1 VHCERPCRFARDTPV
16 AEVVCALREVGCA
29 IVERVVDETMAAV
42 MPRGSVML
50 YVGSLYRGGGD
61 NHSTANRLG
70 LNVG

>member
-1 VHCERPCRFARDTPV
+1 MSAAVPRFARDAPV
-16 AEVVCALREVGCA
+16 ADVVCALREVGCA
-29 IVERVVDETMAAV
+29 IVERVDETMAAV

-50 YVGSLYRGGGD
+50 YVGSLYHGGGA

>member
-1 VHCERPCRFARDTPV
+1 MSGAVPRFERDAPV
-16 AEVVCALREVGCA
+16 ADVVCTLREVGCA
-29 IVERVVDETMAAV
+29 IVERVGETMAAV